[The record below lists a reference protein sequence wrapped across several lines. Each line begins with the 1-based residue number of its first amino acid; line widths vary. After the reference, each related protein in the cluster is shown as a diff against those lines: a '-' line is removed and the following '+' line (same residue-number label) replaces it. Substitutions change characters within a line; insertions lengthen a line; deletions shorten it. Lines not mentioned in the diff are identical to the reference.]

1 MHALPLILFIVVPL
15 LELYVLIE
23 VGSEVGALTVIALL
37 LAAAMAGGL
46 LLRWQ
51 GLSLAQR
58 ARETLARGELPAVEM
73 LEGMLVVIAGVL
85 LILPGFLSDIA
96 AIALLLPWIRNS
108 LLRRYAASRKPAPDT
123 REEPRRPQIIEGEFR
138 REDDPPRH

>member
-1 MHALPLILFIVVPL
+1 MRVLPLILFIVVPL

-37 LAAAMAGGL
+37 LAAAVAGGL

-58 ARETLARGELPAVEM
+58 VRETLARGELPAVEM
-73 LEGMLVVIAGVL
+73 LEGTLVLIAGIL

-96 AIALLLPWIRNS
+96 AIALLLPWVRNT
-108 LLRRYAASRKPAPDT
+108 LLRRYAASRRPGSPPQDG
-123 REEPRRPQIIEGEFR
+123 PRRPQIIEGEFR
-138 REDDPPRH
+138 REDDPPRD